1 VNILPKL
8 LVTGC
13 AGFIGSNFV
22 DEACKSGYHV
32 LGIDSLNGQLYS
44 PQIKLGN
51 LSIISGNSNFSFVN
65 SDIGIFEGASKAEYL
80 INFAGLPGQRLSWQI
95 PFEYNY
101 ANIIAPINLVK
112 NLSAYSNLKHII
124 HISTSSVYG
133 KAATDSEES
142 LLEPISP
149 YGDSKLAAEF
159 AMKGLAKSLGIKL
172 TILRL
177 FSVYGPRQRPDMAF
191 YKIISS
197 LLSGDKFN
205 LYGSGEQSRTNT
217 YVGDLCAWILQIL
230 ESDIEG
236 VFNLGGGEEFQLLE
250 IIEHLEKMSGLSLNL
265 NFHESE
271 LGDQIKTTADC
282 TKIFDKLPFRPS
294 TKVFQ
299 GLQQQFEWQQK
310 ISTFHS

>member
-1 VNILPKL
+1 MSILPKL

-44 PQIKLGN
+44 PQIKLEN

-65 SDIGIFEGASKAEYL
+65 SDIGLFEGASQAEYL

-101 ANIIAPINLVK
+101 ANIIAPITLVK

-191 YKIISS
+191 YKIINS

-230 ESDIEG
+230 ESNLEG

-250 IIEHLEKMSGLSLNL
+250 IIEHLEKMSGLPLNIT
-265 NFHESE
+265 FHESE

-282 TKIFDKLPFRPS
+282 SKIFNKLAFRPS
-294 TKVFQ
+294 TKVIQ
-299 GLQQQFEWQQK
+299 GLQKQFEWQQK
-310 ISTFHS
+310 ISTLHN